1 MAVDLKRKVHE
12 VPDFPTPGI
21 SFKDIMPLLGDAEAL
36 RAAVDQL
43 GDWAAERNPE
53 IVVGGEARGFFIGSA
68 IAYKLGCG
76 FVPARRPGKLPR
88 DVISAEYELEYGRNA
103 LELQTDSIR
112 EGTRVLIHDDVL
124 ATGGTAKA
132 MAGLVEQ
139 LGAVVVGFAFIIELE
154 FLDGRKPIEDYDVF
168 SLIQY

>member
-1 MAVDLKRKVHE
+1 MAIDLKDKVRE
-12 VPDFPTPGI
+12 VDDFPTPGI
-21 SFKDIMPLLGDAEAL
+21 SFKDIMPLLGDADAL
-36 RAAVDQL
+36 RETVDRL
-43 GDWAAERNPE
+43 GDWGAERNPD

-88 DVISAEYELEYGRNA
+88 DVISAEYELEYGRNV
-103 LELQTDSIR
+103 LELQSDSVH

-124 ATGGTAKA
+124 ATGGTSKA
-132 MAGLVEQ
+132 MARLVEQ
-139 LGAVVVGFAFIIELE
+139 LGGIVIGHAFIIELG
-154 FLDGRKPIEDYDVF
+154 FLKGRETLAGYDVF